1 MAWTGILIKGSLDRI
16 DRINKMISLQKLLTR
31 AFLWLLMMLL
41 GGCAPTVHLDT
52 PEPLKVDISMKV
64 DIYQR
69 SVEPSSVH
77 KMSEEESKALRNR
90 DNRSA
95 EIWTMKNDGVAI
107 EGNHGYLEAHPKSGW
122 EMQRVNQWVAEENR
136 DRRILYE
143 AEAQESA
150 RPVIVIEQEAG
161 KRLREQAYGH
171 PSQGAT
177 SSNSITPST
186 QSK

>member
-1 MAWTGILIKGSLDRI
+1 MAWTGILTKRSL
-16 DRINKMISLQKLLTR
+16 DRINKMVSLQKLLIC
-31 AFLWLLMMLL
+31 AFSWLFLMLL
-41 GGCAPTVHLDT
+41 WSCAPTVHLDT
-52 PEPLKVDISMKV
+52 LEPLKVDISMKV

-69 SVEPSSVH
+69 SMEPSSVH

-90 DNRSA
+90 DSRSA
-95 EIWTMKNDGVAI
+95 EIWAMKNDGVVV
-107 EGNHGYLEAHPKSGW
+107 EGNNGYLEVQPKSGW
-122 EMQRVNQWVAEENR
+122 DMQHVNQLVAEENR

-150 RPVIVIEQEAG
+150 RPVRVIEQEAG
-161 KRLREQAYGH
+161 RRLREQAYGR

-177 SSNSITPST
+177 PSNSTTPLI